1 MLKPAEQL
9 NGQRIIL
16 KKAEKSFKQA
26 NITLIEIKNSLM
38 DLRPWLGWATP
49 QYNVESCY
57 EYLQGCEKEWLEG
70 KGFNYMIQDL
80 SGQFMGTI
88 SVLNVNETFK
98 SVEIGYWI
106 STRFAG
112 KGYMKEAVRLIEK
125 EFFAL
130 GINRIVI
137 RTDVL
142 NKKSANVPQKSG
154 YHLDGIL
161 RQAGWNA
168 AEESYRDINV
178 FSKLK
183 SEYQE

>member
-1 MLKPAEQL
+1 MINPAAQI
-9 NGQRIIL
+9 NGKRIIL

-26 NITLIEIKNSLM
+26 NISLMEIKNSLM
-38 DLRPWLGWATP
+38 NLRPWLCWATP

-57 EYLQGCEKEWLEG
+57 EYLQGCEKEWSEG

-80 SGQFMGTI
+80 SGQFMGMI
-88 SVLNVNETFK
+88 SVLKVHEPHK

-112 KGYMKEAVRLIEK
+112 NGYMKEAVRLIEK

-142 NKKSANVPQKSG
+142 NKKSANVPQKLG
-154 YHLDGIL
+154 YRLDGIM
-161 RQAGWNA
+161 RQEVWNA
-168 AEESYRDINV
+168 AEEKFRDINV

-183 SEYQE
+183 SEYKE

>member
-1 MLKPAEQL
+1 MLKPAEQIK
-9 NGQRIIL
+9 GKRIIL

-26 NITLIEIKNSLM
+26 NISLMEIKSSLM
-38 DLRPWLGWATP
+38 DLCPWLEWATP

-57 EYLQGCEKEWLEG
+57 EYLQGCEKEWIEG

-80 SGQFMGTI
+80 SGQFMGMI
-88 SVLNVNETFK
+88 SVLNVHEAYK

-106 STRFAG
+106 STRFARN
-112 KGYMKEAVRLIEK
+112 GYMKEAVKLLEK
-125 EFFAL
+125 EFFSL

-142 NKKSANVPQKSG
+142 NKKSANVPQKLG
-154 YHLDGIL
+154 YHLDGVM

-168 AEESYRDINV
+168 AEENFRDFNI